1 MLIPYAIETL
11 EQEKPTANRIIMGVC
26 VAVFLGGALGIL
38 PDSLLDALVLRGFH
52 PVGMV
57 GHMFVHA
64 GLIHLLGNML
74 FLWVFGNAI
83 CANTGN
89 IVYPLLYLAVGILAA
104 FFHLTFDGSPAVGAS
119 GAING
124 ITGVV
129 VALYPLNRV
138 HLLWIAPRGIAR
150 GHNFLEARV
159 WTIVVVWLLFDILW
173 MIVGGGGVAY
183 WAHLGGFVAGVAIG
197 LICLQAGWVQVTDY
211 DNRTLLDIIK
221 GSKREGTLAPSRPGG
236 AARRTPRRR

>member
-11 EQEKPTANRIIMGVC
+11 EQEKPRANRVIMGMC
-26 VAVFLGGALGIL
+26 VVVFLGGALGIL
-38 PDSLLDALVLRGFH
+38 PDSLLHAMVLRGFR
-52 PVGMV
+52 PSGLI

-89 IVYPLLYLAVGILAA
+89 IVYPLLYLAVGIFAA
-104 FFHLTFDGSPAVGAS
+104 LFHLALDGSPAVGAS

-138 HLLWIAPRGIAR
+138 YLLWIAPRGIAR
-150 GHNFLEARV
+150 GHNFLEPRV
-159 WTIVVVWLLFDILW
+159 WAIVVAWLLFDILW
-173 MIVGGGGVAY
+173 MIAGGGGVAY
-183 WAHLGGFVAGVAIG
+183 WAHIGGFVGGVAIG
-197 LICLQAGWVQVTDY
+197 LVCLQAGWVQVTDC
-211 DNRTLLDIIK
+211 DNRTLLDMIK
-221 GSKREGTLAPSRPGG
+221 GSKRGGTLVPSRPSG
-236 AARRTPRRR
+236 AARRTQRRR